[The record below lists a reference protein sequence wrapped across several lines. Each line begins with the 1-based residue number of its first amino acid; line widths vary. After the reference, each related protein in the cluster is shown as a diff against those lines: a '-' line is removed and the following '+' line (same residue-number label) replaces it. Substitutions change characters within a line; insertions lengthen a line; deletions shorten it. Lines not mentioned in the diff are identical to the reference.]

1 MTDAERIELVKA
13 MTDES
18 NDTVISAFLSMAG
31 EAICHYCD
39 PYGTIESA
47 DILDKYGSAQA
58 KLAAYFLNKRG
69 ADGQTSHSENG
80 ISRTYE
86 SGDIPPSI
94 MREITP
100 FCGSVKAVI
109 S

>member
-1 MTDAERIELVKA
+1 MTDADKFALIKA
-13 MTDES
+13 MTDEEDNS
-18 NDTVISAFLSMAG
+18 VISAFLSMAG

-39 PYGTIESA
+39 PYGTLDPE
-47 DILDKYGSAQA
+47 DIIAKYGSAQS

-80 ISRTYE
+80 ISRSFE

-100 FCGSVKAVI
+100 VCGVVS
-109 S
+109 

>member
-1 MTDAERIELVKA
+1 MNDAEKIVLVEA
-13 MTDES
+13 MTDET
-18 NDTVISAFLSMAG
+18 NATTISAFLSMAG
-31 EAICHYCD
+31 DAICHYCD
-39 PYGTIESA
+39 PYGTLDHE
-47 DILDKYGSAQA
+47 DIIAKYGSAQS

-80 ISRTYE
+80 ISRSFE

-100 FCGSVKAVI
+100 FCGVVS
-109 S
+109 

>member
-1 MTDAERIELVKA
+1 MTDAEKIELVEA

-18 NDTVISAFLSMAG
+18 NDTTVSAFLAMAG

-39 PYGTIESA
+39 PFGTIETA
-47 DILDKYGSAQA
+47 DVLAKYGSAQC
-58 KLAAYFLNKRG
+58 KLAAYYLNKRG

-80 ISRTYE
+80 VSRSYE

-100 FCGSVKAVI
+100 FCGVVS
-109 S
+109 

>member
-1 MTDAERIELVKA
+1 MTDAEKIALVEA
-13 MTDES
+13 MTDET
-18 NDTVISAFLSMAG
+18 NATTISAFLSMAG
-31 EAICHYCD
+31 DAICHYCD
-39 PYGTIESA
+39 PYGTLDPD
-47 DILDKYGSAQA
+47 DIIAKYGSAQC

-80 ISRTYE
+80 ISRSFE

-100 FCGSVKAVI
+100 FCGVVS
-109 S
+109 